1 MSAEALLIH
10 MASFRE
16 LLIRFLEVID
26 RRKAA
31 VGVDAEDVVLLEI
44 DDVLAVHCAKFGKDG
59 GTGNDV
65 GAGGLGQTFNSGER
79 FARGNDVVDQ
89 RNALAADLVGVAAVK
104 PEGLALLRRD
114 GKDMVRNRIHHVGL
128 AALSSND
135 EFLHAHDAAH
145 LVREAYALG
154 FSRHEI
160 VDLRQALCKLRGNRL
175 NQLGVGEADKARKSE
190 LVGDLH
196 VGELAGKAADFK
208 VKILHGWRG
217 SWW

>member
-65 GAGGLGQTFNSGER
+65 GAGGLGQTFNLK
-79 FARGNDVVDQ
+79 VV
-89 RNALAADLVGVAAVK
+89 
-104 PEGLALLRRD
+104 
-114 GKDMVRNRIHHVGL
+114 
-128 AALSSND
+128 S
-135 EFLHAHDAAH
+135 
-145 LVREAYALG
+145 
-154 FSRHEI
+154 
-160 VDLRQALCKLRGNRL
+160 
-175 NQLGVGEADKARKSE
+175 
-190 LVGDLH
+190 
-196 VGELAGKAADFK
+196 
-208 VKILHGWRG
+208 
-217 SWW
+217 